1 MVLVIV
7 FPFSFLLLLWVLSF
21 VLGEPGQRFVNV
33 YSFKE
38 QALGFINSFS

>member
-1 MVLVIV
+1 M
-7 FPFSFLLLLWVLSF
+7 FPFSFLLLMWVLSL
-21 VLGEPGQRFVNV
+21 VIGEPGQRFVNVV